1 MEADGHDTQSP
12 EGNQP
17 GCRPGCAVA
26 ALAVLLAL
34 ALVLVVVVVVTP
46 DADDQHGDESG
57 DTSQRSEQATG
68 SAGGTDGDTTTI
80 VTAAGMEQLEV
91 APEDGDGYD
100 RDLFGDYERDPLLDE
115 SLDEHG
121 CYYSAADGAC
131 HADPAN
137 VHVDHLVPL
146 AEAWESGISPGELD
160 AFAGDPDNLWLMT
173 ADLNTA
179 KSDRDVAEWLPPEEQ
194 VVCRYVERWVEVKVA
209 YDLTVD
215 RAEHRAIAGVLATC

>member
-1 MEADGHDTQSP
+1 MEADGHDPQSP
-12 EGNQP
+12 GGNEP
-17 GCRPGCAVA
+17 GCSPGCAVA

-34 ALVLVVVVVVTP
+34 ALVLVVVVIVTP
-46 DADDQHGDESG
+46 DTDDQHGDEPG
-57 DTSQRSEQATG
+57 DTAQPSEQAT
-68 SAGGTDGDTTTI
+68 

-146 AEAWESGISPGELD
+146 AEAWESGISPGEID

-173 ADLNTA
+173 ADLNVA
-179 KSDRDVAEWLPPEEQ
+179 KSDRDVAAWLPPEEQ
-194 VVCRYVERWVEVKVA
+194 VVCQYVERWVEVKVA
-209 YDLTVD
+209 YELTVD
-215 RAEHRAIAGVLATC
+215 RAEHRALAGVLATC